1 MINVKL
7 SPTIEGVSMQSF
19 QEASVDQKVK
29 MIPTKLL
36 EEINLGPNA

>member
-1 MINVKL
+1 
-7 SPTIEGVSMQSF
+7 MQSF
-19 QEASVDQKVK
+19 QEASVDKKVE